1 MGKKQY
7 KKKKHKKE
15 KEKEKINNTENLTSV
30 STLFKVEVDDMQIYD
45 LLVPDAALH
54 LNKLLNKTSRVVY

>member
-45 LLVPDAALH
+45 R
-54 LNKLLNKTSRVVY
+54 SRYIFDTN